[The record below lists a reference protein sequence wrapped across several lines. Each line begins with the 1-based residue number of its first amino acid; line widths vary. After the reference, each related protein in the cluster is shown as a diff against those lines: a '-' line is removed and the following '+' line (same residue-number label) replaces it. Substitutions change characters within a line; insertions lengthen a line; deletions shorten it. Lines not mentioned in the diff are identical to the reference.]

1 MKKFLALI
9 IALVMALSL
18 VACGEQKQPDKPDV
32 PDDGEQQQTASIK
45 VGFITLHDENSTY
58 DLNFINAAK
67 KAIADLGLTE
77 ANYILKTNVPEG
89 QECYETAM
97 DMVDKGCNI
106 IFADSFGHEPYMI
119 DAAKENPDVQ
129 FCHSTGTRAHT
140 EGLAN
145 YHNAFAS
152 IYEGRY
158 LAGIAAGMKLNE
170 MIEAGKFTAEEAKI
184 GYVGAFTY
192 AEVVSGYTSF
202 FLGARSVCPTVT
214 MEVTFTGSW
223 YDETLE
229 KTGAELLIDR
239 GCKLISQHADSYG
252 APTACQ
258 NAGVPNVSY
267 NGSTKNVGADTY
279 IISSRIDWAPY
290 YEYAIKAV
298 MDGTEIATDWT
309 GTLAT
314 GSVVL
319 EELNTDVA
327 AAGTAEAIAAATTKL
342 ENGELHVFDVST
354 FTTRADDTMN
364 TFKVDFLKVDAD
376 GHITSYLADV
386 DTDEAYTGDTEVVH
400 DGYFSESEKRSA
412 PYFDLQIDGIELLN
426 TAM

>member
-18 VACGEQKQPDKPDV
+18 VACGEQKQPDNPDV
-32 PDDGEQQQTASIK
+32 PDDGQQTATVK

-67 KAIADLGLTE
+67 EAIANLGLTD
-77 ANYILKTNVPEG
+77 ADYILKTNVPEG

-97 DMVDKGCNI
+97 NLVDEGCNI

-119 DAAKENPDVQ
+119 DAAKEHPEVQ

-140 EGLAN
+140 EKLAN

-158 LAGIAAGMKLNE
+158 LAGVAAGLKLNE
-170 MIEAGKFTAEEAKI
+170 MIEAGKFTADEAKM

-214 MEVTFTGSW
+214 MDVTFTGSW

-229 KTGAELLIDR
+229 KEGAVKLIQG
-239 GCKLISQHADSYG
+239 GCKLISQHADSLG
-252 APTACQ
+252 APTACEK
-258 NAGVPNVSY
+258 AGVPNVSY
-267 NGSTKNVGADTY
+267 NGSTVSTCPNTY
-279 IISSRIDWAPY
+279 IISSRINWAPY
-290 YEYAIKAV
+290 YEMCIKAV
-298 MDGTEIATDWT
+298 MDGTEIPADWT

-319 EELNTDVA
+319 TDVNETAA
-327 AAGTAEAIAAATTKL
+327 AAGTAEAIEAAKAKL
-342 ENGELHVFDVST
+342 EAGEIHVFDCAN
-354 FTTRADDTMN
+354 FTTKVDDKVN
-364 TFKVDFLKVDAD
+364 TFKADYLKLDEA
-376 GHITSYLADV
+376 GHITSYMADV
-386 DTDEAYTGDTEVVH
+386 DTDAAYTGDTEVIK
-400 DGYFSESEKRSA
+400 DGYFAESEFRSA
-412 PYFDLQIDGIELLN
+412 PYFDLQIDGINLLD